1 MSTHSLQQHLVLGGA
16 GAQGSA
22 IARALLAQG
31 RRVKVLVRSNAGDV
45 PAGAQRVEAD
55 LGDGDALLEAFK
67 GVTHLSVTL
76 PLVYD
81 QEVTDAYAMNIVRA
95 ARHNGVQRLV
105 FNANTRWPAGRSGVA
120 AFDTRSSA
128 ETILRGSGIEMET
141 LQPAVYLENLLAPP
155 CLGGMQEHGQLHYPL
170 PASIRVSWLS
180 LGDLG
185 RAVAAAHALDKAP
198 ATPLLIGSEPVNGA
212 ELAGQLS
219 EAIGRS
225 VSYVPLPPDV
235 FEQSLVG
242 FIGAEAAAGVAGLYH
257 WAFQH
262 PESGLFGE
270 GEDGASLDRGLLP
283 ELASPRVWS
292 MSQPW
297 SRAKSAQ

>member
-1 MSTHSLQQHLVLGGA
+1 MVLGGA

-31 RRVKVLVRSNAGDV
+31 QRVKVLVRSDARDV
-45 PAGAQRVEAD
+45 PAGVQRVEAD

-67 GVTHLSVTL
+67 GVTHLTVTL

-105 FNANTRWPAGRSGVA
+105 FNANTRLPASRTGVA

-128 ETILRGSGIEMET
+128 EAILRGSGMDLVT
-141 LQPAVYLENLLAPP
+141 LQPAVYLENMLAPA

-185 RAVAAAHALDKAP
+185 RAVATAHALDKVP
-198 ATPLLIGSEPVNGA
+198 AGPVLIGSEPLTGA
-212 ELAGQLS
+212 ELAAQLS
-219 EAIGRS
+219 DAIGRPLT
-225 VSYVPLPPDV
+225 YVPLPPDV

-262 PESGLFGE
+262 PDSALFGAGE
-270 GEDGASLDRGLLP
+270 GDARLDQSLLP
-283 ELASPRVWS
+283 RVASPRDWS
-292 MSQPW
+292 LNQPW
-297 SRAKSAQ
+297 SRAKAA